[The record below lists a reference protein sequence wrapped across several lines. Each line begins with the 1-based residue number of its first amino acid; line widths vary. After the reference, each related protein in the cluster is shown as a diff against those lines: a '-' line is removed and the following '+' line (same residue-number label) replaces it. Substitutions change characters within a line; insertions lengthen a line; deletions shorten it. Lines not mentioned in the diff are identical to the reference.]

1 MNKMILS
8 VIKKTLNK
16 KCVRMYVQS
25 YRSTSA
31 GKSNT
36 DLYVIITVKSMKSK
50 LTAIMSVQR

>member
-1 MNKMILS
+1 
-8 VIKKTLNK
+8 
-16 KCVRMYVQS
+16 MYVQS